1 MRKVADGTRLFL
13 LLHHRLQREKSCST
27 VPGRSCRVSGQRKPR
42 DAMPVSPS
50 LVSVATPCPERVSP
64 WSRGGHSNTC
74 RRTVRDRGQDAV
86 KRSTRVW
93 NAGQRVND
101 QFQGRSNG
109 QDDFTHYRISQR
121 STPLSRRYRLLLLV
135 FISFSAATDYYTVT
149 TTLRT

>member
-1 MRKVADGTRLFL
+1 MQSVEGDDDDVDGRRTGSVCT
-13 LLHHRLQREKSCST
+13 QRA
-27 VPGRSCRVSGQRKPR
+27 P
-42 DAMPVSPS
+42 
-50 LVSVATPCPERVSP
+50 
-64 WSRGGHSNTC
+64 RGGHSNTC

-109 QDDFTHYRISQR
+109 QDDFTHYRIGQR